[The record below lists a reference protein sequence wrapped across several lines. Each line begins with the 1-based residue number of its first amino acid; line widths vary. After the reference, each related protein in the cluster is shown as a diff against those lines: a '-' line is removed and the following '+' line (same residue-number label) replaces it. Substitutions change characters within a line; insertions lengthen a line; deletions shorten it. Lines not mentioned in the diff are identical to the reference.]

1 MNDLIKQYNN
11 LTEEEKRVL
20 LIYKSQLSYFINN
33 ADNINDENA
42 SEYITKYEEF
52 KKIIESPENIFIK
65 LSVFQDVSFDS
76 FENFLKSIDIIREK
90 LNCLYGKILLLN
102 DMVLFRCSSVK
113 DKKNISKIAI
123 GNFIS
128 TSTDFE
134 TAENF
139 FSYDGLNVT
148 YVIKVK
154 SGTPVLVIPYSV
166 KLHIKDNKKILKV
179 VADDNQNEII
189 LFKKH
194 LKVELEK
201 QEEENDEIFICI
213 KASAL
218 DKTKSLL

>member
-76 FENFLKSIDIIREK
+76 FENFLKSIDVIREK

-102 DMVLFRCSSVK
+102 DIVLFRCSSIK
-113 DKKNISKIAI
+113 DKKI
-123 GNFIS
+123 
-128 TSTDFE
+128 
-134 TAENF
+134 
-139 FSYDGLNVT
+139 L
-148 YVIKVK
+148 VK
-154 SGTPVLVIPYSV
+154 YLLVILFQLV
-166 KLHIKDNKKILKV
+166 LILK
-179 VADDNQNEII
+179 
-189 LFKKH
+189 LRK
-194 LKVELEK
+194 
-201 QEEENDEIFICI
+201 IFL
-213 KASAL
+213 AMM
-218 DKTKSLL
+218 D